1 MANAKS
7 KSVIVDAILYYPKV
21 FLQNRD
27 MGNEKVDRSDTE
39 GVYKVELLLDPNNV
53 KKLEDAGVPKK
64 FGAFQTFKDAEHEGV
79 SYKQYTAK
87 RPHLSKYLLDEAG
100 DRKVMGPPLV
110 FDYNTFQDA
119 YKAAGGQGKSDDHIT
134 PWTIQDGLIGNGTK
148 AKVRLNVYKGVKAT
162 IVTLERIGIT
172 DYVGWETSVKSEWF

>member
-21 FLQNRD
+21 FLENRD
-27 MGNEKVDRSDTE
+27 MGNEHVDRSDTE
-39 GVYKVELLLDPNNV
+39 GVYKVELFLDTDNV
-53 KKLEDAGVPKK
+53 KKLEEAGVPKK
-64 FGAFQTFKDAEHEGV
+64 FGAFPTFKDAEHEGK
-79 SYKQYTAK
+79 SYKKFTAK

-110 FDYNTFQDA
+110 FDFNTFQEV
-119 YKAAGGQGKSDDHIT
+119 YKAAGGQGKSDDYIT

-162 IVTLERIGIT
+162 IVTLERIGIV
-172 DYVGWETSVKSEWF
+172 DHVVYETAGNSEWF

>member
-21 FLQNRD
+21 FLENRD
-27 MGNEKVDRSDTE
+27 MGNEHVDLSETD
-39 GVYKVELLLDPNNV
+39 GMYKVELFLDAENV
-53 KKLEDAGVPKK
+53 KKLEEAGMPKK
-64 FGAFQTFKDAEHEGV
+64 FGAFPAFKEGEHQGKT
-79 SYKQYTAK
+79 YKRYTAK

-110 FDYNTFQDA
+110 FDFNTFQEA
-119 YKAAGGQGKSDDHIT
+119 YKAAGGQGKSDDYIT

-148 AKVRLNVYKGVKAT
+148 AKVRLNIYKGVKAT

-172 DYVGWETSVKSEWF
+172 DHVVYETAGNSEWF